1 MEFAPLAL
9 LGALVY
15 KFVDFLKFCRVKDW
29 NSAGTQA
36 VAWLAGILAIT
47 LFANSD
53 FSAGID
59 LGGRSLGS
67 LNFVSQ
73 VIVGLSATSLFSAFY
88 DFKRAI
94 DGTDSAKTPALITDE
109 TAAVVAAEPSV
120 LATPAVAKRVRSRP
134 KVTE

>member
-15 KFVDFLKFCRVKDW
+15 KFVDFLKFVRVKDW

-53 FSAGID
+53 FSSGID
-59 LGGRSLGS
+59 FGGQALGS

-88 DFKRAI
+88 DVKRAL
-94 DGTDSAKTPALITDE
+94 DNTDSAKTPALISSSLSTLKSGWRIDPHQ
-109 TAAVVAAEPSV
+109 TKDPNS
-120 LATPAVAKRVRSRP
+120 
-134 KVTE
+134 

>member
-1 MEFAPLAL
+1 MEFAPIAL

-15 KFVDFLKFCRVKDW
+15 KFVDFLKFVKVGDW

-53 FSAGID
+53 FSTGIEF
-59 LGGRSLGS
+59 GGQSLAS

-73 VIVGLSATSLFSAFY
+73 VVIGLSATSLFSAFY
-88 DFKRAI
+88 DVKRAL
-94 DGTDSAKTPALITDE
+94 DNSDSAKTPPLISSST
-109 TAAVVAAEPSV
+109 SV
-120 LATPAVAKRVRSRP
+120 QPVCEVDPLN
-134 KVTE
+134 

>member
-15 KFVDFLKFCRVKDW
+15 KFVDFLKFLRAKDV
-29 NSAGTQA
+29 NAAGTQA

-53 FSAGID
+53 FSEGINF
-59 LGGRSLGS
+59 GGRSLGS

-73 VIVGLSATSLFSAFY
+73 VIIGLSATSLFSAFY
-88 DFKRAI
+88 DVKRAI
-94 DGTDSAKTPALITDE
+94 DRSDSAKTPALITE
-109 TAAVVAAEPSV
+109 TTPCPEP
-120 LATPAVAKRVRSRP
+120 LVRSEHESR
-134 KVTE
+134 

>member
-1 MEFAPLAL
+1 MEFAPIAL

-15 KFVDFLKFCRVKDW
+15 KFVDFLKFVKVGDW

-59 LGGRSLGS
+59 FGGQSLSS

-73 VIVGLSATSLFSAFY
+73 VVIGLSATSLFSAFY
-88 DFKRAI
+88 DVKRAL
-94 DGTDSAKTPALITDE
+94 DNTDSAKTPPLISSPTPVQPTRE
-109 TAAVVAAEPSV
+109 VAP
-120 LATPAVAKRVRSRP
+120 TI
-134 KVTE
+134 